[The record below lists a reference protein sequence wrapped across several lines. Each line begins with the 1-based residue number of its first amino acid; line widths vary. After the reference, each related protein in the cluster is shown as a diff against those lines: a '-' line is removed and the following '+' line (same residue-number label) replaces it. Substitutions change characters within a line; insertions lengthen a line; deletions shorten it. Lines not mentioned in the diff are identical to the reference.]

1 MLRRALYAYGVL
13 YLAVAVVLY
22 TLVHA
27 SIWLILY
34 LAING
39 ALIVGGLRFERRYR
53 PIQRSGQESWQS
65 TGERFVDQP
74 AVSSWRC
81 GTNPR
86 RGNAPI
92 SPLRHRI
99 DHGVVTHSR
108 QVRHLQGRR
117 PS

>member
-53 PIQRSGQESWQS
+53 PIERPGQESWQA
-65 TGERFVDQP
+65 TGERFVDP
-74 AVSSWRC
+74 ASGKLLEVRY
-81 GTNPR
+81 NPSTGER
-86 RGNAPI
+86 AYVPVEAP
-92 SPLRHRI
+92 
-99 DHGVVTHSR
+99 D
-108 QVRHLQGRR
+108 
-117 PS
+117 